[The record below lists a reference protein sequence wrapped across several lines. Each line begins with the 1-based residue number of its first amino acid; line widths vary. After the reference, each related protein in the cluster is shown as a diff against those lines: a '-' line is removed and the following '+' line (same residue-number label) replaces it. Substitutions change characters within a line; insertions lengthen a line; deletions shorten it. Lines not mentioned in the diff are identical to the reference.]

1 MRRERFPETVPFRL
15 TRMLVNAMEVS
26 GVEGTFRSTCER
38 VMGVLRTHRDS
49 LMAMLEAFIHDP
61 LIKWRLLQPE
71 HPSERSRSRATSC
84 AASCTASAPAG
95 GAAGGVAGGAAGAV
109 WYEVNVSG
117 ATPTLVQSGRIAAA
131 AGEHTIFPAVAV
143 NDGGSV
149 ALVYGRTSATLNPT
163 LEVAGRLPCDPPG
176 VLGASTVI
184 GASTTSPS
192 GSNQR
197 WGDYFAT
204 AIDPVDGRTFW
215 VIGELRNGAGW
226 TTEIA
231 SLRIGRP
238 GDLSGDGV
246 DDLLGIAY
254 GAETI
259 AVIFGGGL

>member
-1 MRRERFPETVPFRL
+1 
-15 TRMLVNAMEVS
+15 
-26 GVEGTFRSTCER
+26 
-38 VMGVLRTHRDS
+38 
-49 LMAMLEAFIHDP
+49 
-61 LIKWRLLQPE
+61 
-71 HPSERSRSRATSC
+71 
-84 AASCTASAPAG
+84 
-95 GAAGGVAGGAAGAV
+95 V

-149 ALVYGRTSATLNPT
+149 ALVYGRTSATLNPR

-215 VIGELRNGAGW
+215 VIGELRNAAGW

-238 GDLSGDGV
+238 GDLSGDGTV
-246 DDLLGIAY
+246 DGEDLSQLLSRWGLPGAGDLDGSGI
-254 GAETI
+254 
-259 AVIFGGGL
+259 VDGGDLSQVLSDWGPCGP